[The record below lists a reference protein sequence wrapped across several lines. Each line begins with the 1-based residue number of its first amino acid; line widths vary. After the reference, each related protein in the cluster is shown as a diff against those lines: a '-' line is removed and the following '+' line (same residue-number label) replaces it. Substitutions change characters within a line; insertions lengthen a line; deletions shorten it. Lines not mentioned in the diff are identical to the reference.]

1 MNLPDELLIEF
12 RKPIKFDKLLVE
24 AIQLEEPTIGQIE
37 QAQKAAGTKGSL
49 ALIREL
55 ISLVAGQ
62 PMTIISQMK
71 ISDVNKASA
80 YLMGFIESSAA
91 TTET

>member
-1 MNLPDELLIEF
+1 
-12 RKPIKFDKLLVE
+12 
-24 AIQLEEPTIGQIE
+24 
-37 QAQKAAGTKGSL
+37 
-49 ALIREL
+49 
-55 ISLVAGQ
+55 
-62 PMTIISQMK
+62 MTIISQMK